1 MLYYIIYKTTN
12 ILNGKYY
19 IGKHITENL
28 NDEYISS
35 GIALKKAIQ
44 KYGKEYF
51 KKEILYILIMNCR

>member
-51 KKEILYILIMNCR
+51 KKV